1 MSPGARIENKSLRK
15 INHES
20 SHKAGLDYLKIR
32 VHRLPSFFLSG
43 AIPVQKGFKSIE
55 SIEIETHISGG
66 ILANNPRIWGVDL
79 NFESVG
85 CAFESHRECLYVG
98 VFSFPKNRLTAKG

>member
-1 MSPGARIENKSLRK
+1 MKRVLRGYNQPNKPIVCVRLKSLKDRD
-15 INHES
+15 
-20 SHKAGLDYLKIR
+20 AG
-32 VHRLPSFFLSG
+32 RLPSSFSG
-43 AIPVQKGFKSIE
+43 AIPVQKGLKSIE
-55 SIEIETHISGG
+55 NIENIEIDTRICGG
-66 ILANNPRIWGVDL
+66 NKCAHPCIWGMGL